1 MNRTTSLRSWV
12 LVGLLVVSL
21 ALYWAVE
28 SGSTALQA
36 AMLGLLGL
44 IALAAVWL
52 WR

>member
-1 MNRTTSLRSWV
+1 MKRETVLRGWV

-21 ALYWAVE
+21 ALYWAADT
-28 SGSTALQA
+28 GSTALQA
-36 AMLGLLGL
+36 VMLGVLGF

>member
-1 MNRTTSLRSWV
+1 MKRETALRGWV
-12 LVGLLVVSL
+12 LIGLLVVSL
-21 ALYWAVE
+21 VLYWAADT
-28 SGSTALQA
+28 GSTALQA